1 MGFGATPITTVLLRG
16 VIPHP
21 LIQSQMVIP
30 NKRLIIVNETLKKKT
45 YPFGNC
51 GYIETSSNAMK
62 VSEMA
67 AGPKKHRF

>member
-1 MGFGATPITTVLLRG
+1 
-16 VIPHP
+16 
-21 LIQSQMVIP
+21 MVIP